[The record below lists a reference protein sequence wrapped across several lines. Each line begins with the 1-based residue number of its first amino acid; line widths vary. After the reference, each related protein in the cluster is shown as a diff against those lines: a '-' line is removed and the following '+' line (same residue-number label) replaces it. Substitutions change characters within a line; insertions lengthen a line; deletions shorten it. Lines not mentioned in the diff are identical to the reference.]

1 NIGPAVF
8 RGDAAGVFA
17 NDQGDFAFISE
28 QLGAGRT
35 FDGRAGGCDRRGG
48 LQKVAWEFRVAS
60 ALFDA
65 GWVVQVQGNNF
76 ARTVLLCREVKSS
89 DVHRDQ
95 YLHGVDAVIKIA

>member
-1 NIGPAVF
+1 RSKRDWSSDVCSS
-8 RGDAAGVFA
+8 DL
-17 NDQGDFAFISE
+17 GDFAFISE

-48 LQKVAWEFRVAS
+48 LQKVAWEFWIAS

-89 DVHRDQ
+89 RSEEHTSELQSRFDLVCR
-95 YLHGVDAVIKIA
+95 L